1 MKTQLEQARSDLEK
15 ARGAHEAAERAYSEF
30 VAPFQNKV
38 DSLRRDISNE
48 ENMLSQLRKSLSG
61 VLDNDKQVE
70 EFEQQIEKSEK
81 LLKRLKE
88 RCEIADQWH
97 VREKVPLTK
106 LQDQLQDTELK
117 LPEAH
122 AALVEA
128 LKENALLRR
137 KDFIESCGELWAGM
151 TAAVDHT
158 RFIKPTPKE
167 LEVLFEDLVRDFG
180 RIPGFRQ

>member
-30 VAPFQNKV
+30 VAPFQAKV
-38 DSLRRDISNE
+38 STLRGEISNE
-48 ENMLSQLRKSLSG
+48 EIKLSQLRKSLSG
-61 VLDNDKQVE
+61 ALDNDKQVE

-97 VREKVPLTK
+97 VREKVPLAK
-106 LQDQLQDTELK
+106 LQGELESALNA

-137 KDFIESCGELWAGM
+137 KDFIESCGDLWAGM
-151 TAAVDHT
+151 TAALEHT

-167 LEVLFEDLVRDFG
+167 LEVLFEDLVRNFG
-180 RIPGFRQ
+180 RIPSFQR